1 VVTNLIELKKIRV
14 GIVNYLNTQP
24 MLYGLERL
32 PIKEKIELT
41 GDYPA
46 LVAKQLREGEIDL
59 GLIPIASLADL
70 KNQQIVGSYC
80 ISTETEAASVA
91 IFSKVPIEK
100 VDRIILDYQSRT
112 SVALAKILCRKYW
125 KKEVVWEA
133 AENETY
139 LDFIEGTTA
148 AVIIGDRALRA
159 RNRFEY
165 IYDLGAYWRKL
176 TGLPFVFAAWIS
188 NSQLPE
194 SFIKEFDE
202 ANAEG
207 LAHLEEVLL
216 EVPYQVG
223 YDLREYYTNNMNYIL
238 TAEKRKSI
246 QLFLEELS
254 QLPALSL

>member
-1 VVTNLIELKKIRV
+1 MKKIRV

-24 MLYGLERL
+24 MLFGLERL
-32 PIKEKIELT
+32 PVKEKIELT

-46 LVAKQLREGEIDL
+46 LVAKRLREGEIDL
-59 GLIPIASLADL
+59 GLIPIAAMADL
-70 KNQQIVGSYC
+70 NHYQIVGSHC

-100 VDRIILDYQSRT
+100 VERVILDYQSRT

-125 KKEVVWEA
+125 KKEVAWVA
-133 AENETY
+133 AENESY
-139 LDFIEGTTA
+139 IHSIEGTTA
-148 AVIIGDRALRA
+148 GVIIGDRALRA

-188 NSQLPE
+188 TSSLPE

-207 LAHLEEVLL
+207 LAHLEEVLSG
-216 EVPYQVG
+216 VPYQVG
-223 YDLREYYTNNMNYIL
+223 YDLRQYYTNNMNYRL
-238 TAEKRKSI
+238 TDEKRKSI

>member
-1 VVTNLIELKKIRV
+1 LKKIRV

-41 GDYPA
+41 GNYPA
-46 LVAKQLREGEIDL
+46 LVAKGLREGEIDL
-59 GLIPIASLADL
+59 GLIPIAALADL
-70 KNQQIVGSYC
+70 NNYQIVGSHC

-91 IFSKVPIEK
+91 IFSKVPIEE
-100 VDRIILDYQSRT
+100 VDRVVLDYQSRT

-125 KKEVVWEA
+125 KKEVLWLA

-139 LDFIEGTTA
+139 IDSIEGTTA
-148 AVIIGDRALRA
+148 GVIIGDRALRA

-165 IYDLGAYWRKL
+165 SYDLGAYWRKL

-188 NSQLPE
+188 TSPLPD

-207 LAHLEEVLL
+207 LAHLEEVLSA
-216 EVPYQVG
+216 VPYQVG
-223 YDLREYYTNNMNYIL
+223 YDLREYYTNNMNYLL
-238 TAEKRKSI
+238 TEEKRQSVR
-246 QLFLEELS
+246 LFLEELS
-254 QLPALSL
+254 QLSVLNL

>member
-1 VVTNLIELKKIRV
+1 M
-14 GIVNYLNTQP
+14 NYLNTQP

-41 GDYPA
+41 GNYPA
-46 LVAKQLREGEIDL
+46 LVAKGLREGEIDL
-59 GLIPIASLADL
+59 GLIPIAALADL
-70 KNQQIVGSYC
+70 NNYQIVGSHC

-91 IFSKVPIEK
+91 IFSKVPIEE
-100 VDRIILDYQSRT
+100 VDRVVLDYQSRT

-125 KKEVVWEA
+125 KKEVLWLA

-139 LDFIEGTTA
+139 IDSIEGTTA
-148 AVIIGDRALRA
+148 GVIIGDRALRA

-165 IYDLGAYWRKL
+165 SYDLGAYWRKL

-188 NSQLPE
+188 TSPLPD

-207 LAHLEEVLL
+207 LAHLEEVLSA
-216 EVPYQVG
+216 VPYQVG
-223 YDLREYYTNNMNYIL
+223 YDLREYYTNNMNYLL
-238 TAEKRKSI
+238 TEEKRQSVR
-246 QLFLEELS
+246 LFLEELS
-254 QLPALSL
+254 QLSVLNL